1 MEFKLKESLTLHPFL
16 FAIFPIIFIYS
27 INSQEIK
34 FEEIFSLFIII
45 LPITFGLIFILSLIF
60 QNKKAISFVISIGLM
75 IFFSYGHI
83 HNLIS
88 TNSLI
93 IDSKINIEFLFSE

>member
-16 FAIFPIIFIYS
+16 FALFPIFFIYS

-60 QNKKAISFVISIGLM
+60 QNKKAIGFVISIGFINPSPFRHEPSMSSQVKTPL
-75 IFFSYGHI
+75 FDKTVNYSYRA
-83 HNLIS
+83 
-88 TNSLI
+88 
-93 IDSKINIEFLFSE
+93 

>member
-16 FAIFPIIFIYS
+16 FAIFPIVFIYS

-60 QNKKAISFVISIGLM
+60 QNKKAIGFVISIGLM
-75 IFFSYGHI
+75 IFFSYG
-83 HNLIS
+83 L
-88 TNSLI
+88 L
-93 IDSKINIEFLFSE
+93 K